1 MSDDSRKTTPPKAFE
16 KVVTVVCLLV
26 STGAFMSLA
35 IEAGQTSEES
45 SSWIGKIVALL
56 IYLLALFLLVR
67 HCKGFIGN
75 ILRERYVLAI
85 VALAICSAYWS
96 DNPRLS
102 LLRGFALIGTS
113 LFGVYFASRYDLRE
127 QIRLLAWMCGIAMFC
142 SFIFG
147 WFDLGQSGD
156 QIKDAWFGI
165 YQQKNVLG
173 RIMAFGAVVFLFF
186 GRINKPRR
194 WLAWS
199 CAMLCMVLIVLA
211 KSNSALAVLS
221 GTVVMLAVFAAFRRS
236 VRRGLMLL
244 SLVGTAVVSLIYW
257 VVTHLQEASQLVG
270 RSLTLTGRLT
280 MWILCFAMA
289 LRRPWLGYGFN
300 AFWQGREGPS
310 ARIARALDFTALHAH
325 NGFLEILLDLGLVGL
340 LVFGIGFVIYV
351 WRACSLLRKPRLEFA
366 WPLMCLTFVFLA
378 NLTEGPLVSRND
390 FFWVLYTATAFNLF
404 AQVERVAS
412 PVRERSRRKQVVY
425 GVRAR
430 QSGNPGLC

>member
-1 MSDDSRKTTPPKAFE
+1 
-16 KVVTVVCLLV
+16 
-26 STGAFMSLA
+26 
-35 IEAGQTSEES
+35 
-45 SSWIGKIVALL
+45 
-56 IYLLALFLLVR
+56 
-67 HCKGFIGN
+67 
-75 ILRERYVLAI
+75 
-85 VALAICSAYWS
+85 
-96 DNPRLS
+96 
-102 LLRGFALIGTS
+102 
-113 LFGVYFASRYDLRE
+113 
-127 QIRLLAWMCGIAMFC
+127 
-142 SFIFG
+142 
-147 WFDLGQSGD
+147 
-156 QIKDAWFGI
+156 
-165 YQQKNVLG
+165 
-173 RIMAFGAVVFLFF
+173 
-186 GRINKPRR
+186 
-194 WLAWS
+194 
-199 CAMLCMVLIVLA
+199 
-211 KSNSALAVLS
+211 
-221 GTVVMLAVFAAFRRS
+221 
-236 VRRGLMLL
+236 
-244 SLVGTAVVSLIYW
+244 
-257 VVTHLQEASQLVG
+257 
-270 RSLTLTGRLT
+270 